1 MWVRACVCVWVRVWV
16 RVCRCLLL
24 VHVWVLVFGFVSMCL
39 YWRVCVCVRVLVC
52 VWVRVWVRVLARV
65 WAYICV
71 SLCGA
76 CERVRPFVCV
86 CVGGGGCV
94 CGASVCV

>member
-39 YWRVCVCVRVLVC
+39 YWRVCVCLC
-52 VWVRVWVRVLARV
+52 V
-65 WAYICV
+65 
-71 SLCGA
+71 G
-76 CERVRPFVCV
+76 V
-86 CVGGGGCV
+86 CVGACV
-94 CGASVCV
+94 GTCVGACVGVYMCEFVWRV